1 MSKFLTA
8 SDLTSF
14 ARNGYLCPLPG
25 LSEGEAA
32 ATLAALE
39 EFERRHGGFGKLLRF
54 KAHLR
59 LAALMAVARHERIL
73 DAVGAAP
80 QKSVGAQSDRH
91 DFSSRRWAPTS
102 GPELARV
109 SSSISSTAAGSWANR
124 PRNSPSTPALS
135 SVNRPGPAL
144 PP

>member
-39 EFERRHGGFGKLLRF
+39 EFEHRHGGFGKLLRF

-73 DAVGAAP
+73 DAVEDLIGPDILLFTSTLWPKLRPTFTGLGVSIRQQSSDSRCAVRFSPMQAA
-80 QKSVGAQSDRH
+80 
-91 DFSSRRWAPTS
+91 
-102 GPELARV
+102 
-109 SSSISSTAAGSWANR
+109 
-124 PRNSPSTPALS
+124 
-135 SVNRPGPAL
+135 
-144 PP
+144 